1 VKDVLRSVKSFLKE
15 DGFYTSIHGVLLRPI
30 CPGFEMFVG
39 LNTATHRGDGVIG
52 INPVVG
58 LRDSAVE
65 NLIAELAGHRGS
77 VTLSISLGYLMP
89 ERRYVEWEFGTADPV
104 LAASL
109 RDNIRMFG
117 YPLIESLASRGAVA
131 DALKDNRM
139 TFNESRAYRLPVVYF
154 LQGKKDLLIQDL
166 RNQLDAM
173 HDRTD
178 MAAMEYR
185 IFAERLESKV
195 RNAD

>member
-1 VKDVLRSVKSFLKE
+1 
-15 DGFYTSIHGVLLRPI
+15 
-30 CPGFEMFVG
+30 
-39 LNTATHRGDGVIG
+39 
-52 INPVVG
+52 
-58 LRDSAVE
+58 
-65 NLIAELAGHRGS
+65 
-77 VTLSISLGYLMP
+77 
-89 ERRYVEWEFGTADPV
+89 
-104 LAASL
+104 
-109 RDNIRMFG
+109 
-117 YPLIESLASRGAVA
+117 LIESLASRGAVA